1 MDAVVS
7 VVDSA
12 PDVLCIAC
20 SFRNDS
26 NARGCHVTLS
36 EEGSDNP
43 QQTSSSLTIFRDVS
57 MSSSTVFLDCLT
69 GLQGKNYSVVVREV
83 KCDGKLANHAF
94 TFKAISIGGK
104 SQIESDTNGN
114 GACIHDIYLL
124 KKATRSDAPKFWY
137 TVLQSCITNVK
148 CSEFHLYLVQVL

>member
-20 SFRNDS
+20 SFMNDS

-43 QQTSSSLTIFRDVS
+43 QQTTPSLTIFRDMS

-69 GLQGKNYSVVVREV
+69 GLQGKNYSVVVREM
-83 KCDGKLANHAF
+83 KCDGKLAKR
-94 TFKAISIGGK
+94 TFIWQAIPIGGK
-104 SQIESDTNGN
+104 PQNVNVEFDPNGN
-114 GACIHDIYLL
+114 VYD
-124 KKATRSDAPKFWY
+124 S
-137 TVLQSCITNVK
+137 
-148 CSEFHLYLVQVL
+148 FHA

>member
-1 MDAVVS
+1 MTYYQCKWIWRFSSHIICIELDKLVDAVVS

-20 SFRNDS
+20 GFKNDS

-69 GLQGKNYSVVVREV
+69 GLQERNYSVVIREV

-94 TFKAISIGGK
+94 TFQAIPIGGK
-104 SQIESDTNGN
+104 PQNVNVEFDPNGN
-114 GACIHDIYLL
+114 AYDH
-124 KKATRSDAPKFWY
+124 S
-137 TVLQSCITNVK
+137 
-148 CSEFHLYLVQVL
+148 FHA